1 MWSDSRLQQIFP
13 GLSFEEFFSMLSKET
28 LDVIDLNHL
37 SLHQIIK
44 DVWCFFLKI

>member
-1 MWSDSRLQQIFP
+1 MK
-13 GLSFEEFFSMLSKET
+13 FEEYFSMLNKET

-44 DVWCFFLKI
+44 DVGVFFSKKLENSFRNRLNRE